1 MRKFITIAVC
11 FLLLTL
17 TGCSK
22 EEEASPK
29 DVTTSFL
36 NAYKKRDEAAIRSLS
51 EWKDYDIKA
60 LQIQD
65 SDYIEGVDKALQKEV
80 YEMMMDFDH
89 KEVSEN
95 IQDDTATVVVEMT
108 IYDFTSAW
116 EKAMEE
122 ATKKIEE
129 LSKRSDVSDAEA
141 QNEITKILF
150 TNMKE
155 AKKEK
160 KQKITINLKK
170 DGNNWIVS
178 KDNADIQSLLI
189 ENTQT
194 LQSAGN

>member
-89 KEVSEN
+89 KEVSES

-116 EKAMEE
+116 EKAMKE